1 MIGISRTLDSQ
12 PKLPN
17 AEVCQMQKI
26 GKQIRIVSLIG
37 VLAIAMVFLAL
48 SPVNSVCAGQDD
60 RGALPRVDGET
71 QLFPGYPLQFDG
83 LGHIDRIAERE
94 IVVDD
99 DLRALPSGADLHTP
113 HSSHASRG
121 RFAVGDYVGYQLDDK
136 GAISS
141 LWLLKKGKR

>member
-1 MIGISRTLDSQ
+1 MVVG
-12 PKLPN
+12 
-17 AEVCQMQKI
+17 
-26 GKQIRIVSLIG
+26 
-37 VLAIAMVFLAL
+37 LAIALL
-48 SPVNSVCAGQDD
+48 TTGTLLPQTTLAGQKADKN
-60 RGALPRVDGET
+60 LPVVDGET
-71 QLFPGYPLQFDG
+71 QLFPGYPRQFDG
-83 LGHIDRIAERE
+83 VGHIDRIGEKE